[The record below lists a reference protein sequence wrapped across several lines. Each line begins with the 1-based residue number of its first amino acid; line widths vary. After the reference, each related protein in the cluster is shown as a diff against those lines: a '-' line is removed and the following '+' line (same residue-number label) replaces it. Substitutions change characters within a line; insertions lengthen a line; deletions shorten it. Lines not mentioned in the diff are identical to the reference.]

1 LKRNI
6 KSDASKRT
14 KKCPLD
20 TNNGDRGVSYVHTT
34 CPKRVYTILKNS
46 KTTSHFITIVAS

>member
-14 KKCPLD
+14 KKCPPD